1 MKLLYQENTIM
12 EQLEIIKDLL
22 KCFLIMFEISE
33 NEKENIK
40 I

>member
-1 MKLLYQENTIM
+1 
-12 EQLEIIKDLL
+12 L
-22 KCFLIMFEISE
+22 KSPEFIMFEISE